1 MNCNTCGTP
10 LPPGAANCPICGAAT
25 HYYYSNT
32 GTAPD
37 APTVVS
43 SPYGTTPQTPP
54 TGYGSQPYREAP
66 PLPTPLAPP
75 YNPPSPYPYTP
86 YPMAPVTPVPPPQR
100 QGIRIGVIVSVVL
113 LVLILVGGGVF
124 VMFQRSESQ
133 RASHIS
139 ALATAHANA
148 NANATATANAIV
160 ALRDPYTHRGT
171 LLFSDPLRDNSQG
184 HGWSEALPNCIF
196 KGGAYHAIAPDPRY
210 GDYCIAELTV
220 LKDFVFE
227 VQMQI
232 IKGDGGGIDFRMVS
246 SAENKYY
253 DLYVY
258 HDQTYELDMVNGAS
272 VKDLQSGTSAA
283 IKQGLNQ
290 TNVVAVVAQGTHITV
305 YVNQQQITSV
315 IDSTYSQGHIG
326 VEANTFTTNGNPT
339 EVVYSNAK
347 VWTL

>member
-10 LPPGAANCPICGAAT
+10 LPPGAANCPMCGAAT
-25 HYYYSNT
+25 PYYYSNT

-54 TGYGSQPYREAP
+54 TGYGSQPYGEAL
-66 PLPTPLAPP
+66 PLPPPPP
-75 YNPPSPYPYTP
+75 YNPPSPYPHTP
-86 YPMAPVTPVPPPQR
+86 YPMAPITPVPPPPQR
-100 QGIRIGVIVSVVL
+100 QSTRIGVIVGVVL

-139 ALATAHANA
+139 ALATAHA

-184 HGWSEALPNCIF
+184 HGWSETLPNCIF
-196 KGGAYHAIAPDPRY
+196 KGGAYHTIAPDPRY
-210 GDYCIAELTV
+210 GDYCMAELTV

-232 IKGDGGGIDFRMVS
+232 IKGDGGGIDFRVMSSVS
-246 SAENKYY
+246 NKYY

-258 HDQTYELDMVNGAS
+258 HDQTYELDIVNGAS

>member
-10 LPPGAANCPICGAAT
+10 FPPGAANCPRCGATAP
-25 HYYYSNT
+25 YYYSNT
-32 GTAPD
+32 GTAQN

-124 VMFQRSESQ
+124 VLLQRSESQ
-133 RASHIS
+133 RASYITS
-139 ALATAHANA
+139 LATATAHANA
-148 NANATATANAIV
+148 TATASSVV
-160 ALRDPYTHRGT
+160 ALQNPYTHSGT
-171 LLFSDPLRDNSQG
+171 LAFSDPLRDNSG
-184 HGWSEALPNCIF
+184 RHGWSEYATNCAYE
-196 KGGAYHAIAPDPRY
+196 GGAYHAIAPDAHY
-210 GDYCIAELTV
+210 YDYCIAKFT
-220 LKDFVFE
+220 DFSNFAFE
-227 VQMQI
+227 VQMQV
-232 IKGDGGGIDFRMVS
+232 IKGDVGGIDFRVTDTVAHNQYYDFNVGDDGSYGLYVVNDSSKTLAYGTS
-246 SAENKYY
+246 SAINR
-253 DLYVY
+253 
-258 HDQTYELDMVNGAS
+258 
-272 VKDLQSGTSAA
+272 
-283 IKQGLNQ
+283 GLNQ
-290 TNVVAVVAQGTHITV
+290 TNVIAVVAQGSSIKL
-305 YVNQQQITSV
+305 YVNHQLITSAT
-315 IDSTYSQGHIG
+315 DSTYSHGNIG
-326 VEANTFTTNGNPT
+326 VEADPFNNNGHPT